1 MISKTSYLLFCSC
14 ANPVCVQTDSVDLM
28 QKMSSVDQF
37 LALSSQ
43 QMWCQAMQPTGY
55 SARSQDDRDTN
66 RWDIEI
72 QIYVSQRVPRHKLCV
87 QKPCA
92 LRAILDRTTTKVK
105 HDCAGKWFYKCNG
118 QIHKYGIPGVSSKEC
133 KSPFAGTLFPPTC
146 SLLWSP
152 GGSRVPYYWINR
164 RALILGNHIFE
175 RFDAILF
182 VKVCAD
188 SVPSV
193 GIVALVNTRDFLDEL
208 PPNKHWCM
216 CVIML
221 G

>member
-1 MISKTSYLLFCSC
+1 MFSKTSCLLFCSC
-14 ANPVCVQTDSVDLM
+14 ANPVCVHTDSVDLM

-43 QMWCQAMQPTGY
+43 HMWCQAMQPTGY

-105 HDCAGKWFYKCNG
+105 HDCAGKWLPWDLQMQWSNS
-118 QIHKYGIPGVSSKEC
+118 QIWNSWSLIKGMQESICRNPLPSNMLTLV
-133 KSPFAGTLFPPTC
+133 KS
-146 SLLWSP
+146 
-152 GGSRVPYYWINR
+152 R
-164 RALILGNHIFE
+164 R
-175 RFDAILF
+175 R
-182 VKVCAD
+182 
-188 SVPSV
+188 
-193 GIVALVNTRDFLDEL
+193 
-208 PPNKHWCM
+208 
-216 CVIML
+216 
-221 G
+221 